1 MPGRLVGEVVV
12 DLQEGFLNAPLAP
25 ELLPSTSGTD
35 VLMPLAL
42 REGFHAGD
50 LYVLGLLGVG
60 MALAA
65 GIAALSHQRER
76 AFSAALI
83 YVLLGALAALAM
95 SILDVSP
102 IDPLSDHGLIERL
115 SELALVVAV
124 FSAGLTVERHVR
136 RRSLI
141 SVAIL
146 ILVVMPLTVALIA
159 VFGYYAMGLSLGA
172 AVLLGAV
179 LAPTDPVLAGDVGL
193 GPPGSE
199 PVGEPRFSLHTEAA
213 INDGLASPFVVAG
226 LFIATQAGN
235 SWIGEWIWA
244 DVLYAVG
251 VAVVLGAVLGGGAA
265 WLVTRARTRGLFSHE
280 LDGFAAIAII
290 LFVYG
295 LSELVGSYGLIAL
308 FAAGVAF
315 RRYEFEHEIN
325 ARIHRGAE
333 VAGTLLELLVL
344 LLLGSMLTAAGL
356 SAPGLS
362 GWLLAPLLIFVIR
375 PALVLG
381 TSGPGLASLRERV
394 FLAFFGVRGVA
405 ALFYAA
411 IVAGSGALSETEADD
426 RRLDDH
432 RLRGLF
438 HRRSREYIDR
448 ADSQAV
454 ESLTQLLRR

>member
-1 MPGRLVGEVVV
+1 
-12 DLQEGFLNAPLAP
+12 
-25 ELLPSTSGTD
+25 
-35 VLMPLAL
+35 
-42 REGFHAGD
+42 
-50 LYVLGLLGVG
+50 
-60 MALAA
+60 
-65 GIAALSHQRER
+65 
-76 AFSAALI
+76 
-83 YVLLGALAALAM
+83 
-95 SILDVSP
+95 
-102 IDPLSDHGLIERL
+102 
-115 SELALVVAV
+115 
-124 FSAGLTVERHVR
+124 VR
-136 RRSLI
+136 KRSLI

-159 VFGYYAMGLSLGA
+159 VFGYYAMGLSFGA

-226 LFIATQAGN
+226 LFIATQGGS
-235 SWIGEWIWA
+235 SWIGEWVWA

-251 VAVVLGAVLGGGAA
+251 VAVVLGAALGGGAA
-265 WLVTRARTRGLFSHE
+265 WLVTRARARGLFSNE

-295 LSELVGSYGLIAL
+295 LSELLGSYGLIAL
-308 FAAGVAF
+308 FVAGVAF

-344 LLLGSMLTAAGL
+344 LLLGSMLTRAGL
-356 SAPGLS
+356 SAPGWS

-381 TSGPGLASLRERV
+381 TSGPGLASSRERV

-411 IVAGSGALSETEADD
+411 IVAGSGALSEGEANVVVWTTIVCVVFSIVIHGSSSTALT
-426 RRLDDH
+426 RR
-432 RLRGLF
+432 
-438 HRRSREYIDR
+438 
-448 ADSQAV
+448 
-454 ESLTQLLRR
+454 LLRR